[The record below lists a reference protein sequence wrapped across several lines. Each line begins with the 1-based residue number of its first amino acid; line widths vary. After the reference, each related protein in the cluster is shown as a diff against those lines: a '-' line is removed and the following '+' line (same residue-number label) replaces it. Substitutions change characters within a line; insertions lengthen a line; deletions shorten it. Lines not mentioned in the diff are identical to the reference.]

1 MKRTGR
7 IMQVIATMI
16 WAYKFWDEYPYE
28 YDKNW
33 ILLVFM
39 WGLSIMVVEF
49 FIAFAEAMDE

>member
-1 MKRTGR
+1 
-7 IMQVIATMI
+7 MQVIATMI

>member
-16 WAYKFWDEYPYE
+16 WAYKFYDEYPFK

-33 ILLVFM
+33 ILLIFA

-49 FIAFAEAMDE
+49 FIAFAKDLNE

>member
-1 MKRTGR
+1 
-7 IMQVIATMI
+7 MQIIATML
-16 WAYKFWDEYPYE
+16 WAYKFCDGYPFK

-49 FIAFAEAMDE
+49 FIAFDRLMNEL

>member
-1 MKRTGR
+1 
-7 IMQVIATMI
+7 MQVIATII

-39 WGLSIMVVEF
+39 WSLSIMVVEF
-49 FIAFAEAMDE
+49 FIAFAKAMDQ